1 MIRADERV
9 CVAASTTLPSTD
21 VARGS
26 THRRRHRN
34 LATDPD
40 EGEMGFRNVARTLPA
55 LWRSA
60 ASDPQAGVRR
70 GSNVGRMDMRE
81 VRLQG

>member
-1 MIRADERV
+1 
-9 CVAASTTLPSTD
+9 
-21 VARGS
+21 
-26 THRRRHRN
+26 
-34 LATDPD
+34 
-40 EGEMGFRNVARTLPA
+40 MGFRNVARTLPA

>member
-1 MIRADERV
+1 METITV
-9 CVAASTTLPSTD
+9 VALVLGGVLTVGLIVILLQTLT
-21 VARGS
+21 RGK
-26 THRRRHRN
+26 
-34 LATDPD
+34 
-40 EGEMGFRNVARTLPA
+40 MGFRNVARTLPA
-55 LWRSA
+55 MRRSA